1 MVGPFGYL
9 RSMICLVNKRAGREV
24 ATIQDFWK
32 SKEAVFTSRRGHLI
46 REDQR
51 QSLPLKA
58 YRYLSFFWSSDARK
72 KHIAATPTRPN

>member
-46 REDQR
+46 REDQ
-51 QSLPLKA
+51 
-58 YRYLSFFWSSDARK
+58 
-72 KHIAATPTRPN
+72 I